1 MGIAPHYTS
10 PPRRVDDFIEFAV
23 WSVRKYAA
31 NMNTAA
37 KKSSAVMIGAE

>member
-1 MGIAPHYTS
+1 MGLAPHYTS

-31 NMNTAA
+31 AR
-37 KKSSAVMIGAE
+37 KSKEVLIGAE